1 MKKTLIALTVLL
13 SSAFMATA
21 QQKSP
26 EALRSAVEK
35 AVVAAEN
42 PKKAE
47 KPDTWIKLGKAYVDA
62 YNGPAGQLWIGASQA
77 EIQLVGGN
85 AQPIS
90 VETADLGGT
99 VCQKQVF
106 ADKEL
111 YFNQQGQLVLINVTK
126 PVYDDALGLAL
137 NAYARAGELDAAGKK
152 TKVIVAAL
160 DDISS
165 KYLNDGMTAY
175 TLGDLKTS
183 SEKFE
188 NAAAA
193 AATAPSCKIDTT
205 ALYNAGFTSWAYA
218 NQIAKADSLAAAA
231 EYRRAEGFFNKCLA
245 AEYYYD
251 GGEVFAK
258 LHDIYNKLGEK
269 ESAKDILEIGFQK
282 YPDSQSILIALI
294 NFYIENNEDPD
305 KLFTLIDAAI
315 QNEPNNASL
324 YYVKGNI
331 YKQLGKQDEAK
342 AEYYKCAEINPE
354 YEFGYIG
361 AGIMY
366 YENAVALSEKASN
379 EMDDLKYEELV
390 SQFEQC
396 LKDAIDPFE
405 RAYAVSKDEGIRN
418 NVAIYLKN
426 IYYRFVTQGP
436 EFEENYKKYDEIVK
450 NNGAE

>member
-13 SSAFMATA
+13 SSAIMVTA

-26 EALRSAVEK
+26 EALRTAVEK
-35 AVVAAEN
+35 AEAAAEN

-47 KPDTWIKLGKAYVDA
+47 KPDTWMKIGKAYVDA

-77 EIQLVGGN
+77 ELQLVTGN

-90 VETADLGGT
+90 VETVELSGSP
-99 VCQKQVF
+99 CQKQVF

-126 PVYDDALGLAL
+126 PVYGDALAKAVE
-137 NAYARAGELDAAGKK
+137 AYAKAGELDVAGKK
-152 TKVIVAAL
+152 SKAITEAL
-160 DDISS
+160 NDISG
-165 KYLNDGMTAY
+165 KYLNDGMNAY
-175 TLGDLKTS
+175 TLGDLRTS
-183 SEKFE
+183 SIDFE
-188 NAAAA
+188 NAANAA
-193 AATAPSCKIDTT
+193 MTPPSNRLDTT
-205 ALYNAGFTSWAYA
+205 AVYNAGFTGWAYA
-218 NQIAKADSLAAAA
+218 NSLAQTDSLAAVA
-231 EYRRAEGFFNKCLA
+231 EYQRAKGFFETCLA
-245 AEYYYD
+245 NGYYYE

-258 LHDIYNKLGEK
+258 LHDINNKLGD
-269 ESAKDILEIGFQK
+269 KDAARQVLETGFQIF
-282 YPDSQSILIALI
+282 PDSQSILISLI

-315 QNEPNNASL
+315 ANEPNNASL

-331 YKQLGKQDEAK
+331 YKQLDKQQEAK
-342 AEYYKCAEINPE
+342 DAYYKCAEINPD

-361 AGIMY
+361 AGIML

-379 EMDDLKYEELV
+379 EMDDKKYEELV
-390 SQFEQC
+390 AQFEQC

-405 RAYAVSKDEGIRN
+405 KAYAVSKDESIKN
-418 NVAIYLKN
+418 NIALYLKN

-436 EFEENYKKYDEIVK
+436 EYEAAYKKYDEIVK
-450 NNGAE
+450 NSQQ